1 MHSVIINQQNSKSS
15 LRSGGR
21 QNKGQS
27 SQQLFSSICLL
38 LLMASPWK
46 ISASASSSMEENNIN
61 TVAVSPNSPLSAY
74 NGTLPSA
81 TSVTTSTGIAA
92 LKAVLSSE
100 TSSSSSGGGESEKA
114 VGHLEIRDASGEPHP
129 EKDQNV
135 KYASGLWL
143 ARSKRSA
150 SPATAMNAGGG
161 GPSKYLHHNMP
172 WKRRP
177 RSKQYYGV
185 EDVPDH
191 HGANSLVREQREQM
205 SSESESSENSADYS
219 LLMPEGAPEML
230 LAAGR
235 SMAVQMMKKRRPPGG
250 NGGGSHRGRMYDV
263 PQIGKE

>member
-1 MHSVIINQQNSKSS
+1 
-15 LRSGGR
+15 
-21 QNKGQS
+21 
-27 SQQLFSSICLL
+27 
-38 LLMASPWK
+38 MASPWK

-129 EKDQNV
+129 EKDENV

>member
-1 MHSVIINQQNSKSS
+1 
-15 LRSGGR
+15 
-21 QNKGQS
+21 
-27 SQQLFSSICLL
+27 
-38 LLMASPWK
+38 MASPLK
-46 ISASASSSMEENNIN
+46 ISASASSSLEDKSNRN

-100 TSSSSSGGGESEKA
+100 TKSSSSSEGRESEKA

-150 SPATAMNAGGG
+150 SDGG

-172 WKRRP
+172 WKRRRP
-177 RSKQYYGV
+177 RSKQYYGGV

-191 HGANSLVREQREQM
+191 HGTNSLVREQREQM
-205 SSESESSENSADYS
+205 SSESEPSDNSAADYS